1 MASNA
6 EESESEKMSNA
17 YEGIMSIVEE
27 ETAII
32 PTTVAEAIENEYVFK
47 NKGSITDGLNNTIY
61 VPGGFHLDKESNTDE
76 EGNAITVEDG
86 IVIEDSQGNQFVWIP
101 TGTYQTSSGAK
112 TNELTRRQW
121 GSRDSDTE
129 PTPISG
135 DSVINS
141 YYYGEGATQ
150 DSSGSAITPVET
162 NIEAFKTSV
171 ATNGGFYIGRYEAG
185 TETER
190 TSENDELTTPLV
202 QANKEAYVYVTRDQ
216 AKEQAEAMYSDNSE
230 ITATAELISSYA
242 WDTALNFICQNSDV
256 GYTLATTTDDA
267 YGNIGTNNKTQ
278 AGEYP
283 ADGYSNIYDFL
294 GNCYEWTTEYSSY
307 TSSYDAYLCVDR
319 GGYCNGSIY
328 YAANRRFDTT
338 DTSNS
343 FLSFRLQLY
352 V

>member
-1 MASNA
+1 MSIA
-6 EESESEKMSNA
+6 EEEN
-17 YEGIMSIVEE
+17 
-27 ETAII
+27 AII
-32 PTTVAEAIENEYVFK
+32 PTTVAEAIKNEYVFK
-47 NKGSITDGLNNTIY
+47 DKESITDGLNNTIY

-101 TGTYQTSSGAK
+101 TGTYQTSTGAK

-121 GSRDSDTE
+121 GSINSDTE
-129 PTPISG
+129 PTTISG
-135 DSVINS
+135 DSAIS
-141 YYYGEGATQ
+141 PYYYGEGATQ
-150 DSSGSAITPVET
+150 DSSGSAISPVET

-190 TSENDELTTPLV
+190 TSSSDPLTTPLV

-216 AKEQAEAMYSDNSE
+216 AKERSEAMYSGNSE
-230 ITATAELISSYA
+230 VTVTTELISSYA

-267 YGNIGTNNKTQ
+267 YGNINTGSGGKKQT
-278 AGEYP
+278 GEYA
-283 ADGYSNIYDFL
+283 ADCYSNIYDFL
-294 GNCYEWTTEYSSY
+294 GNCYEWTTEYYSNS
-307 TSSYDAYLCVDR
+307 DNLCVDR
-319 GGYCNGSIY
+319 GGSYNSSAAYAASRGNGS
-328 YAANRRFDTT
+328 T
-338 DTSNS
+338 S
-343 FLSFRLQLY
+343 FLNPYYSFRLQLY